1 MSYVPSEGGRDRHP
15 ARAAIFV
22 DYEDLYRTLSA
33 SARRNGEVGSLI
45 SEMIEA
51 LKRSL
56 LEERETQTAV
66 SQAYADFTELNGKG
80 DALQRALYLQG
91 VESRFVPQSLQAN
104 AVEIQLCVDA
114 MDLLHHRSDI
124 DTFVL
129 LTGSRSY
136 LPLIQHFKRYGRRVL
151 IVGLEEPPSLDLHA
165 ESQWVFDG
173 RDLLSTSGRRVLST
187 SDGGRN
193 VPATLHTDGV
203 DSADFETVDD
213 PVLIRGLEI
222 IEEYFGQ
229 YDEVYLTPLLRKMS
243 ELLDERTCDP
253 KAIISDL
260 EDLHAVR
267 LEKRQGFPHDYTVLI
282 VERDHPDVQRVQQE
296 LADNEPYYYDD
307 VDSSYDGDDGDD
319 DVDDDFYVISSDGRD
334 DADDDFD
341 RVSFDGRD
349 DDAVDDL
356 DRLSSDGRDDYDA
369 ADPAAPMSGS
379 DYRRDEGARAD
390 DHALDLPTDG
400 FERDFEDDEFGDL
413 DMQRSPSQR

>member
-1 MSYVPSEGGRDRHP
+1 MSYAASEGGRDRQT

-22 DYEDLYRTLSA
+22 DYEDLFHTLSA
-33 SARRNGEVGSLI
+33 TTRRNGEVGALI

-91 VESRFVPQSLQAN
+91 VESRFVPQSLQSN

-136 LPLIQHFKRYGRRVL
+136 LPLVQHFKRYGRRVL
-151 IVGLEEPPSLDLHA
+151 IVALQEPPSLDHVSHVDG
-165 ESQWVFDG
+165 ESFFDA
-173 RDLLSTSGRRVLST
+173 RDLLSSFGRRVLSQ
-187 SDGGRN
+187 
-193 VPATLHTDGV
+193 PEQA
-203 DSADFETVDD
+203 SAPTNPEPLKKTHASFQSIED
-213 PVLIRGLEI
+213 PILIRGLEI
-222 IEEYFGQ
+222 IEEHFGQ

-243 ELLDERTCDP
+243 EVLDERTCDP

-260 EDLHAVR
+260 EDLRAVR

-282 VERDHPDVQRVQQE
+282 VERDHPDVERVQQDVAE
-296 LADNEPYYYDD
+296 RAPYYFDD
-307 VDSSYDGDDGDD
+307 VRSSYEEDDDYYHFSVDGQADADSSDSYTP
-319 DVDDDFYVISSDGRD
+319 
-334 DADDDFD
+334 DADDHDGVEHDVRTDDFE
-341 RVSFDGRD
+341 SELD
-349 DDAVDDL
+349 DDHLNDNDL
-356 DRLSSDGRDDYDA
+356 RNSS
-369 ADPAAPMSGS
+369 P
-379 DYRRDEGARAD
+379 
-390 DHALDLPTDG
+390 
-400 FERDFEDDEFGDL
+400 
-413 DMQRSPSQR
+413 QR